1 MRWIRRAPHSHCMN
15 ESQSSAAGASIM
27 ATTIDTRLQ
36 AKTLSPALTVD
47 NLQRS
52 VAFFE
57 GLGFGIEERWEEKGV
72 LLGVT
77 LRAGEARI
85 SLSQDDWEKGR
96 DRQKGVGMR
105 MIIETAQ
112 NIDQVAADAKKAGIV
127 LDAEP
132 HDTPWG
138 SRAFDATEPSG
149 FRVTISSKG

>member
-1 MRWIRRAPHSHCMN
+1 
-15 ESQSSAAGASIM
+15 M
-27 ATTIDTRLQ
+27 ATTVGTRLQ
-36 AKTLSPALTVD
+36 AKTISPGLTVN
-47 NLQRS
+47 NLQQS

-85 SLSQDDWEKGR
+85 NLSQDDWKKGR
-96 DRQKGVGMR
+96 DRQKGVGTR
-105 MIIETAQ
+105 IFIGTAQ
-112 NIDQVAADAKKAGIV
+112 NIDQLAADARKAGIA

-138 SRAFDATEPSG
+138 SRAFEVTEPSG
-149 FRVTISSKG
+149 FKLTISSEA